1 MTNEELYDVPGL
13 AAGAG
18 GAGWAG
24 GEAEGVGGDVVV
36 DVDIAQQ
43 LARYTTHSHA
53 APSSQYCK
61 LNYTGTQQQPAGKY
75 QSSLFCQTL
84 NIPHYHQFA
93 GKNVNSSDV

>member
-18 GAGWAG
+18 GAGGAG

-61 LNYTGTQQQPAGKY
+61 LNYTGTSNNPRVNTNHRCFAKHPA
-75 QSSLFCQTL
+75 QSAVCRE
-84 NIPHYHQFA
+84 
-93 GKNVNSSDV
+93 KCK